1 MKNKLTNNLGIK
13 LLALLISFSLWLV
26 VVNYDDPVSS
36 YTFSGIKVEI
46 INADSLTDLGMVY
59 DVLNNTD
66 TISVTVSGKRSVIDS
81 ISKENIVA
89 VADLSELTIMNTVEI
104 RLSTN
109 KNFSQ
114 LDSIKSDTSAVEL
127 NIENLKIEN
136 MSVNVVVDGTPADG
150 YLLGDVTTNQNTV
163 RISGPESLVSRVAS
177 AQCSVSVEGRT
188 SDIFTAADIVLLDEN
203 GEVVEGNNLTTN
215 IRSLNVSAQ
224 ILTTKAVELAF
235 SYSGTP
241 ADGYVI
247 RGELQGDKNAVY
259 IAGKSSVLDSISV
272 LNIPATAINVDGK
285 NSTYTTT
292 IDISRYLPDGVIFA
306 DDSFDGKVAVT
317 INVEKTVTR
326 YFNVPVNNISIVGA
340 NNIKASLYTDSED
353 VLAGGTD
360 VSADT
365 ATISIVAVGV
375 SDDFTGITG
384 STIEGYIDI
393 DAYMQS
399 MDVASL
405 ADGIY
410 TMEVTFDLPEGI
422 TLSDTYYVDVK
433 IGE

>member
-340 NNIKASLYTDSED
+340 NNITASLYTDSED

-433 IGE
+433 IGD

>member
-340 NNIKASLYTDSED
+340 NNITASLYTDSED